1 VFKLIRFMAA
11 MALLGFCAVAIAA
24 QSTSDAKAALADSW
38 ITTQVYAKYF
48 VDRDIK
54 ARNLT
59 VHTAAGVVT
68 LSGAVA
74 STGEHDRAVSTAK
87 SVDGV
92 KQVVDKLS
100 LVPPAKAGGGASTT
114 ASRQADSIKEHAKVA
129 ADRVG
134 KEISDTLLTTKVQAM
149 FYLDREVKSA
159 DIDVTTHEGVVT
171 LTGTV
176 DSDAVH
182 RKAVA
187 DAKSTDGVK
196 QVVDKLTVKK

>member
-1 VFKLIRFMAA
+1 MAVILLI
-11 MALLGFCAVAIAA
+11 GFCAVALSA
-24 QSTSDAKAALADSW
+24 QSTADAKAALADSW
-38 ITTQVYAKYF
+38 ITTQVYAKFF
-48 VDRDIK
+48 VDKDIK

-59 VHTAAGVVT
+59 VHTTGGIVT
-68 LSGAVA
+68 LSGAVETK
-74 STGEHDRAVSTAK
+74 SEHDRAVSAAK
-87 SVDGV
+87 GVDGV
-92 KQVVDKLS
+92 KQVADKLS
-100 LVPPAKAGGGASTT
+100 VGPAAKGSSASNT
-114 ASRQADSIKEHAKVA
+114 ASKQAESIKEHAKVA

-134 KEISDTLLTTKVQAM
+134 KEISDTLVTTKVQAM

-176 DSDAVH
+176 DSETVH

>member
-1 VFKLIRFMAA
+1 MFKLIRLTAA
-11 MALLGFCAVAIAA
+11 VLVIAFCAVALSA
-24 QSTSDAKAALADSW
+24 QSTAEAKAALADSW
-38 ITTQVYAKYF
+38 ITTQVYAKFF
-48 VDRDIK
+48 VDKDIK

-59 VHTAAGVVT
+59 VHTTGGVVT
-68 LSGAVA
+68 LSGAVESA
-74 STGEHDRAVSTAK
+74 SEHDRAVTAAK
-87 SVDGV
+87 AVDGV
-92 KQVVDKLS
+92 KQVTDKLS
-100 LVPPAKAGGGASTT
+100 VGPAPKGGSASNT
-114 ASRQADSIKEHAKVA
+114 ASRQAESIKEHAKVA

-134 KEISDTLLTTKVQAM
+134 KEISDTLVTTKVQAM

-159 DIDVTTHEGVVT
+159 DIDVTTKAGIVT

-176 DSDAVH
+176 DNDAVH